1 MWPLFNGMGI
11 EVKRIG
17 IVGGTGY
24 TGVELLRM
32 LAQHPDAQVQCLTS
46 RSEAGNAVA
55 MLYPWLDCYQD
66 LVFQAPDL
74 DTLAACDLVFYA
86 TPNQIAMHEASALLE
101 RGVRVIDLAA
111 DFRFHDQALWERTYG
126 GAHAAPQLLSES
138 VYGLPERYR
147 EAIRTARL
155 VGNPGCYPT
164 ASTLALLP
172 LIEQGV
178 VDLQHIILD
187 GKSGASGAGRSARTD
202 LIVAEASDNFH
213 AYAAAGH
220 RHAPEISHQLSRIAG
235 QTVDVT
241 FVPHL
246 LPMIRGIEVTAYV
259 TTSLTLEEAY
269 ALYQERYAAEPM
281 VTLSGAG
288 QHPETRWVRGSNR
301 CVLGLYQQRP
311 GQLIISSVIDNL
323 VKGAAGQAIQ
333 NMNLMLGL
341 GETTALPMH
350 ALSP

>member
-1 MWPLFNGMGI
+1 MAALLDGMGI

-32 LAQHPDAQVQCLTS
+32 LAGHPDVEIHCLTS

-55 MLYPWLDCYQD
+55 TLYPWLDRYHD

-74 DTLAACDLVFYA
+74 DALAQCDLVFYA
-86 TPNQIAMHEASALLE
+86 TPNQIAMNEAARLLE
-101 RGVRVIDLAA
+101 RGVKVIDLAA
-111 DFRFHDQALWERTYG
+111 DFRFHDQALWEQTYG
-126 GAHAAPQLLSES
+126 GTHGAPDLLPEA
-138 VYGLPERYR
+138 VYGLPECYR
-147 EAIRTARL
+147 DAIQSARL

-164 ASTLALLP
+164 ASMLAVLP
-172 LIEQGV
+172 LVEAQAV
-178 VDLQHIILD
+178 SLEHIILD
-187 GKSGASGAGRSARTD
+187 GKSGASGAGRAARTD

-213 AYAAAGH
+213 AYAASGH
-220 RHAPEISHQLSRIAG
+220 RHGPEIAHQLSRIAG
-235 QTVDVT
+235 QPVAIT

-259 TTSLTLEEAY
+259 TTSLSLAEAT
-269 ALYQERYAAEPM
+269 ALYHARYDSEPLISVAA
-281 VTLSGAG
+281 TG

-301 CVLGLYQQRP
+301 CVIGLYQQQP
-311 GQLIISSVIDNL
+311 GQLIVSSVIDNL

-333 NMNLMLGL
+333 NMNLMLGCA
-341 GETTALPMH
+341 ETAALPMY
-350 ALSP
+350 ALAP